1 MIMRY
6 NSLKQIAS
14 SCLLGAALTWPATSW
29 ADPTVHSGWDLLTTG
44 SGTTVNWVPFQGVP
58 LGVFDFGGSI
68 GLQNVGNTDTII
80 QRPTDIIGSSG
91 GTVAFTAYLAALQLR
106 SVSLVNFGGGPL
118 GYYYLTLQSVRG
130 GPASTDT
137 GSMTFNADPN
147 VGGTFTDT
155 LDVFFDI
162 RYGSLNGPIVF
173 SDSCLLNNPG
183 AAWTHDGSYPPIID
197 GVNHLLDGTDTSQDF
212 WPGYIA
218 HFDSLGNVHI
228 IPEPS
233 GLVLFGLGVLAL
245 VARLRSGRG

>member
-1 MIMRY
+1 MHY
-6 NSLKQIAS
+6 NSLKQIAR
-14 SCLLGAALTWPATSW
+14 SCLLGVALAWPSTSR
-29 ADPTVHSGWDLLTTG
+29 ADLTVHSGWDLLATG

-58 LGVFDFGGSI
+58 LGTFDFGGSI

-80 QRPTDIIGSSG
+80 YRPTDTTGSAG

-106 SVSLVNFGGGPL
+106 SVSQVSFGGGPL

-137 GSMTFNADPN
+137 GLMTFNADPN

-155 LDVFFDI
+155 LDVFFDV
-162 RYGSLNGPIVF
+162 RFGSLTGPIVL
-173 SDSCLLNNPG
+173 SDACMLNNAG
-183 AAWTHDGSYPPIID
+183 AAWTHDGSSAPVID
-197 GVNHLLDGTDTSQDF
+197 GVNHLLNGTDTSQDF

-218 HFDSLGNVHI
+218 HSDSLGNIHI

-245 VARLRSGRG
+245 ATKLRRGGG